1 LTEISQRYTKI
12 VRYILEFDAS
22 RLSETFPPET
32 IAEFK
37 QRHSETAFPCRY
49 RFCPRA
55 SSGFPTEKE
64 RQRHETS
71 HRPRIKCPIASC
83 EFHLFGF
90 GSQQAL
96 ERHISQYHRDREG
109 MGNQGSKLIRRNFNL
124 SLRAR
129 FMESETASTN
139 QRDLELRHHLSLR
152 KAWFRVVSSCR
163 RFQIGTQNLLTT
175 PLRDLPSHQA
185 PRTLHPRI
193 MNTHSPLVLTNLTE
207 GGNNVSFLLPYK
219 S

>member
-1 LTEISQRYTKI
+1 LTEISQRYTI
-12 VRYILEFDAS
+12 LVRYVLAFDTS
-22 RLSETFPPET
+22 KLSEAFLSET

-37 QRHSETAFPCRY
+37 RRHGETAFPCRY
-49 RFCPRA
+49 RFCPNA
-55 SSGFPTEKE
+55 LSGFHTEKE
-64 RQRHETS
+64 REIHERS

-129 FMESETASTN
+129 FMESETAST
-139 QRDLELRHHLSLR
+139 QPKRPRTETSSQPTQSLVSSRLELPTFPNWHPKSPNYSPTGPT
-152 KAWFRVVSSCR
+152 FPPSSPNFTPTYYEYTFPSSPHQPYR
-163 RFQIGTQNLLTT
+163 RRQ
-175 PLRDLPSHQA
+175 
-185 PRTLHPRI
+185 
-193 MNTHSPLVLTNLTE
+193 
-207 GGNNVSFLLPYK
+207 
-219 S
+219 